1 MQTSSYERETDCKV
15 RLYGEYW
22 GDCYIKVSES
32 DPNFESAIE
41 RSGIGINSWK
51 LLKKQSND
59 IQIFISENR
68 ISVEEGNG
76 MFQVLLDDIKEI
88 ADAKTKARG
97 QQLQALGQA
106 LQSAGTAPTY
116 NNSMSP
122 ISNTSNLTYT
132 LSEEYVQGTQKICVY
147 QRLGKL
153 KFVTHNNKFTICS
166 MSKRYSD

>member
-1 MQTSSYERETDCKV
+1 MEKKAINIAGSK
-15 RLYGEYW
+15 LYGPYTPGVMANGMIW
-22 GDCYIKVSES
+22 L
-32 DPNFESAIE
+32 
-41 RSGIGINSWK
+41 SGQIDVEAGNDVKSQTAGA
-51 LLKKQSND
+51 LKKIDALLDAAGVRKNS
-59 IQIFISENR
+59 ICFA
-68 ISVEEGNG
+68 
-76 MFQVLLDDIKEI
+76 QVLLDDIKEI